1 MLNRRLRTSSPSQQR
16 LRTSSPSQQ
25 LGSPR
30 LQNLQPLA
38 GEEHAYFGPS
48 LLVFSIADRA
58 RLIRTRY
65 FSQPAFRRLPR
76 LRSGQ
81 AQAAISPSTG
91 SGHAFDYASKGGKN
105 APAQAPRE
113 ARPWSTQSSGLFPMI
128 SDLRTPP
135 PAVPPRATPP
145 QPPFDRLR
153 TGSCHTP
160 HPNPHAATPHPRKG
174 PLPLGRS
181 LSTL

>member
-1 MLNRRLRTSSPSQQR
+1 MPERLPSFF
-16 LRTSSPSQQ
+16 
-25 LGSPR
+25 
-30 LQNLQPLA
+30 
-38 GEEHAYFGPS
+38 EFGS

-81 AQAAISPSTG
+81 AQAATSPSTG

-135 PAVPPRATPP
+135 PAVPPRATTP
-145 QPPFDRLR
+145 QPRMPYAPSQPPRRHPSPSEGSTSPVEIVVNAVIGSRLFQGR
-153 TGSCHTP
+153 Y
-160 HPNPHAATPHPRKG
+160 
-174 PLPLGRS
+174 PLCFLRPS
-181 LSTL
+181 